1 MEQTLRD
8 GLNDQILSIEVSLI
22 RKFDEQ
28 TSDVPDIL
36 KLTLGEPDFNTPEHI
51 KQAAIKGI
59 EEKLYPL
66 YRQCRNAGFVKR
78 RGSIYEKQNII

>member
-28 TSDVPDIL
+28 TSDVPDI
-36 KLTLGEPDFNTPEHI
+36 
-51 KQAAIKGI
+51 
-59 EEKLYPL
+59 
-66 YRQCRNAGFVKR
+66 
-78 RGSIYEKQNII
+78 